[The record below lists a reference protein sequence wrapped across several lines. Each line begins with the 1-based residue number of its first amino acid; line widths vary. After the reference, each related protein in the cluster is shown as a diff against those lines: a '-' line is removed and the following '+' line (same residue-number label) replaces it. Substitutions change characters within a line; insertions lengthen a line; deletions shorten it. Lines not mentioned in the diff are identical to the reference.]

1 MSACNGVGAR
11 SRSCGRRWS
20 RRCQAPGVAGVHS
33 SGSCASSLRLT
44 PLRDAAHRPANDD
57 SVTEPVP
64 RLGDLVEVADV
75 DTVVRLDGTGD
86 RLGELVLTGDVV
98 DSLGAVL
105 EVANTAVG
113 AGFFVVGPFGS
124 GKSPFLAAVGELL
137 AGPSV
142 AAGATAWDSGLRGL
156 AAGARRSLI
165 VAVP

>member
-1 MSACNGVGAR
+1 GA
-11 SRSCGRRWS
+11 G
-20 RRCQAPGVAGVHS
+20 AHS
-33 SGSCASSLRLT
+33 SGSCASSLHLT
-44 PLRDAAHRPANDD
+44 PLRDAAHRPADDD

-105 EVANTAVG
+105 EFANTAVG

-124 GKSPFLAAVGELL
+124 GKSHFLAAVGQLL
-137 AGPSV
+137 ADPAV
-142 AAGATAWDSGLRGL
+142 ASATTGWDSGLRRL
-156 AAGARRSLI
+156 ASGARPAAV
-165 VAVP
+165 VAVPLVEYR